1 MVLTRLWNRLT
12 GATPSPMTV
21 RIFQR
26 ARRCR
31 DEGRF
36 EEAADLVAEGLRLDP
51 DSLVGHLLAG
61 SLHAVFR
68 ETRQARAAFE
78 RVLALDP
85 MHPRAL
91 LGLARTALEE
101 GEAGTCTLLLRRAL
115 ARYPDFPEAQAL
127 LDVVLNPPAPNP
139 PARAT
144 ATRPAPRGGAIRAD
158 RLRVPADGRETLLAR
173 VDGTLIFAQPRGLR
187 TDELAARVAQLC
199 KVASATLARS
209 GLGALHHAVVDGA
222 ADRTFVRADGELVLS
237 LAFSREVRI
246 DTALAHL
253 ERVWANGRAELAGRG
268 A

>member
-12 GATPSPMTV
+12 GSKPSPLAV

-36 EEAADLVAEGLRLDP
+36 EEAAALVAEGLRLDP

-91 LGLARTALEE
+91 LGLARMALEE
-101 GEAGTCTLLLRRAL
+101 GEAGTCTLLLTRAL

-127 LDVVLNPPAPNP
+127 LDVVLNPPA
-139 PARAT
+139 RAT
-144 ATRPAPRGGAIRAD
+144 AARPAPQGGAIRAD
-158 RLRVPADGRETLLAR
+158 RLRVPADSRETLLAR
-173 VDGTLIFAQPRGLR
+173 ADGTPIFAQPRGLR
-187 TDELAARVAQLC
+187 TEELAARIAQLC

-222 ADRTFVRADGELVLS
+222 AERTFLRADGDMVLS
-237 LAFSREVRI
+237 LAFSREVRT

-253 ERVWANGRAELAGRG
+253 ERVWANCRAELAGRS